1 MPKDAKK
8 KKGRNTINKMTN
20 NYDIQ
25 GDSPQMEFIY
35 KKLCI
40 YSSTFKRQSPP
51 ECSPSDAV
59 PLVRR
64 ASHRSHQ
71 SLNSSILMP
80 GSASAIFCFTSS
92 TSAKRFPLRTFSSRE
107 TKKKITLGEIR

>member
-40 YSSTFKRQSPP
+40 YSSTFTRQSPP

-64 ASHRSHQ
+64 CFPP
-71 SLNSSILMP
+71 LT
-80 GSASAIFCFTSS
+80 SASELFDFDAW
-92 TSAKRFPLRTFSSRE
+92 
-107 TKKKITLGEIR
+107 